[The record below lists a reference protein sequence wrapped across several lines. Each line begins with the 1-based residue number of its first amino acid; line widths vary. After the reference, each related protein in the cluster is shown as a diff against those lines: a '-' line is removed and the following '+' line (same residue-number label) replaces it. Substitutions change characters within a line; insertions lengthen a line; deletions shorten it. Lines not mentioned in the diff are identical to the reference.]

1 MKTLSFPEYQ
11 NNNEQNVYQLKDK
24 LVALGNIIPKN
35 LFVKTAINAAKS
47 VQHLV
52 VRQQDRQVY
61 SEAIEMAEAYL
72 RGEATPEQCR
82 NAAANA
88 ASYAADYAASYAAA
102 SYAAA
107 SASAA
112 DYASYYAANAASYAA
127 SAADYA
133 AYAAANAASY
143 ADFVANAS
151 YAANVF
157 VRHEQQKTALDIFRE
172 GMPWNIVC
180 AAQIA
185 AATINHSSSDNNEQL
200 IEQLSKN
207 TQLIDYATVILSQ
220 EDLREEFEF
229 LMKAWF

>member
-82 NAAANA
+82 NAAAYAAANAAANA
-88 ASYAADYAASYAAA
+88 ASNAAS
-102 SYAAA
+102 
-107 SASAA
+107 
-112 DYASYYAANAASYAA
+112 YAANAASYAA
-127 SAADYA
+127 RAANASYYADYA
-133 AYAAANAASY
+133 AYASY
-143 ADFVANAS
+143 YA
-151 YAANVF
+151 AANVF
-157 VRHEQQKTALDIFRE
+157 VRHELQKTALDIFRE

-185 AATINHSSSDNNEQL
+185 AATINHSSSNNNEQL